1 MAYKTAQLTNDAVK
15 KLQQYESELSRAT
28 GEDIILIA
36 YESDENAAV
45 PTDK

>member
-1 MAYKTAQLTNDAVK
+1 MEYKTAQLTNEAVR

-36 YESDENAAV
+36 YESPPPAAE
-45 PTDK
+45 PADK